1 MEPCSSDGFSLLHL
15 SSLLNIAEDIGKL
28 NRRVEESVGTVFWL
42 RASENRIKNNK
53 CKGLNVVSM
62 LVDWKAYGMDSVWI
76 G

>member
-1 MEPCSSDGFSLLHL
+1 M
-15 SSLLNIAEDIGKL
+15 AEDIGKL

-53 CKGLNVVSM
+53 CKGSNVVNI
-62 LVDWKAYGMDSVWI
+62 LIDWKAYGMVSVWI